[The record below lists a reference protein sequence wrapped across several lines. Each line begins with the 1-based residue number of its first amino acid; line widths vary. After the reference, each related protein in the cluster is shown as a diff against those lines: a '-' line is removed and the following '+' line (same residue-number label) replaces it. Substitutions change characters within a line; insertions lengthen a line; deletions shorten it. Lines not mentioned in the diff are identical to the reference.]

1 MQTHT
6 YPDMMVL
13 TRRGE
18 AVILWRSP
26 HEKPVILP
34 REGDM
39 DPAKHA
45 WADAFFATQILLIL
59 EETTNRSWAV

>member
-13 TRRGE
+13 TRRGGDTLE
-18 AVILWRSP
+18 SP

-45 WADAFFATQILLIL
+45 WADAFFATRFYLSMGCSSL
-59 EETTNRSWAV
+59 

>member
-1 MQTHT
+1 MQTRT

-13 TRRGE
+13 TRRGGDTLE
-18 AVILWRSP
+18 SP

-39 DPAKHA
+39 DPAN
-45 WADAFFATQILLIL
+45 TLGLMPSLLPRFYL
-59 EETTNRSWAV
+59 SMGCSFH